1 MKIKLTVE
9 QLTMLRVACLL
20 AAKLHK
26 ERADEACDPELK
38 ELLTYKAE
46 GYNELYQMLCTL

>member
-1 MKIKLTVE
+1 MKAKLNVE
-9 QLTMLRVACLL
+9 QLSMLRIACLL

-26 ERADEACDPELK
+26 ERANEARDPELK

-46 GYNELYQMLCTL
+46 GYKELYQMSCTL